1 MLPLYRNIKKRRTE
15 LDISQQELAELVGY
29 KSKSMISQVEN
40 GTVDLSLTMIAK
52 FASALK
58 CTPSYLMGWE
68 DITDANGVDVM
79 ARFGDRLKELRKAQ
93 NISQDELA
101 KRLKVTRSCIGN
113 YEQNNR
119 EPKYEDLETIADY
132 FNVDM
137 DYLIGNSTEK
147 QKNTVLSD
155 DERRLLEMYRNDSNF
170 KEMINRLTLYA
181 TGLMKGV
188 DDNA

>member
-1 MLPLYRNIKKRRTE
+1 
-15 LDISQQELAELVGY
+15 
-29 KSKSMISQVEN
+29 
-40 GTVDLSLTMIAK
+40 
-52 FASALK
+52 
-58 CTPSYLMGWE
+58 
-68 DITDANGVDVM
+68 M